1 MSPLP
6 QLLYDQKL
14 ANDNQQEDIASSDM
28 ETPCIASLGYLLF
41 LSPIRRRILD
51 SVSAFDAAKL
61 VNLKLCVLTAKEKE
75 KYLNPIRDLVWDV
88 PAVERLSREGMKLM
102 LLGDGAYALEQRL
115 HATERYLNS
124 RGNVRLTIYLLGTFP
139 VFTPTATT
147 LDSLVEFSITGH
159 SNLVRFSCDKY
170 QLSRVRAV
178 SDTDAKGD
186 FLMSFSTPM
195 QASPNPVKGSWYKV
209 EDVPDRT
216 VDLWVY
222 VPSLRD
228 RLCKEVRLTPLD
240 VLRMVRANTLLVS
253 PPRFPLKSTF
263 ITTCIKRRFRSVAHS
278 ALLSSLGFILILSQ
292 LFHSYAGHY
301 RLGKLLLTAAGIQS
315 LEGTSLDQF
324 LSDEVSMRRLITHY
338 TKFPFGVD
346 SGSRAEIDFTK
357 VPNIRLFLDVA
368 NFSTLSRRV
377 TLN

>member
-6 QLLYDQKL
+6 QLLYDQRL
-14 ANDNQQEDIASSDM
+14 ANDTRQEDIASSDV
-28 ETPCIASLGYLLF
+28 EKSITSLGYLLF

-61 VNLKLCVLTAKEKE
+61 VNLKLCILTAKEKE
-75 KYLNPIRDLVWDV
+75 KYLKPIRDLVWDV

-124 RGNVRLTIYLLGTFP
+124 HGNGRLTIYLLGTFP

-147 LDSLVEFSITGH
+147 LDSLVEFSTTGH
-159 SNLVRFSCDKY
+159 SNLVRFHCDKY
-170 QLSRVRAV
+170 QLGRVRAV
-178 SDTDAKGD
+178 SDIDAKGD
-186 FLMSFSTPM
+186 FLMSFSVPM
-195 QASPNPVKGSWYKV
+195 QASINPIKGSWYKV
-209 EDVPDRT
+209 DDVPDRT

-240 VLRMVRANTLLVS
+240 VLRMVRVNPLFVS
-253 PPRFPLKSTF
+253 LPHSPLKPTF
-263 ITTCIKRRFRSVAHS
+263 TTTCIKRKFRDAAHS
-278 ALLSSLGFILILSQ
+278 ALLSSLGFILTLRQ
-292 LFHSYAGHY
+292 LFHLYAGHC
-301 RLGKLLLTAAGIQS
+301 RLRKWLLTVAGVQS
-315 LEGTSLDQF
+315 LEVTHPDQF
-324 LSDEVSMRRLITHY
+324 SSDEFSVRQLAAHYITSSL
-338 TKFPFGVD
+338 GVN
-346 SGSRAEIDFTK
+346 SGSRAAIDFTQ

-368 NFSTLSRRV
+368 KFSTFGGRIALS
-377 TLN
+377 